1 MKRTGK
7 TLGCTLWLAAGIFA
21 VGHPRASAATPG
33 ITVEGNQL
41 VTTSAGK
48 LGVKQVAAG
57 VPIVLRGV
65 NFSGSE
71 YACLQENSFWDNP
84 QGNQATINA
93 MLTWHANVVRLP
105 LNEDCWLGIN
115 GAPKNYSG
123 ANYIKAMAGFVA
135 LANASGLIVE
145 LDLHWGAGGTGL
157 PTDDSYPG
165 LDRDHAPA
173 FWKSVASAFKNN
185 ASVIFNLINE
195 PYLGNSNPTA
205 ASWRCYLN
213 GGCQSPEVG
222 KLGAW
227 AVVGTQSVVNTVR
240 ATGATNPIIIAG
252 LEWSNQLD
260 DWLTYMPSDPESKI
274 IAGVHVYFD
283 GLACEDTSC
292 WNRVLAPILAA
303 GHPVIVDEM
312 GYQGSCTSTY
322 IAQLMKWADA
332 ETPPIGYWLWSW
344 NPFGCA
350 AGPSLITNGA
360 GNPTRTYGSGFK
372 THMLS
377 IQ

>member
-1 MKRTGK
+1 MKRNYGVLTYAVL
-7 TLGCTLWLAAGIFA
+7 LGAAVFA
-21 VGHPRASAATPG
+21 VGGQPPSPAAPG
-33 ITVEGNQL
+33 ITVQGNQL
-41 VTTSAGK
+41 LTTNAGT
-48 LGVKQVAAG
+48 LGVKTVAAG
-57 VPIVLRGV
+57 VPVVLRGV
-65 NFSGSE
+65 NFSGPE
-71 YACLQENSFWDNP
+71 YACLEENSFWDNP

-93 MLTWHANVVRLP
+93 MLSWHANVVRLP

-115 GAPKNYSG
+115 GAPQKYSG
-123 ANYIKAMAGFVA
+123 SNYVHAMARFVT

-145 LDLHWGAGGTGL
+145 VDLHWGAGGTGL

-165 LDRDHAPA
+165 LDADHAPT
-173 FWKSVASAFKNN
+173 FWQSVANTFKNN
-185 ASVIFNLINE
+185 PSVIFNLINE

-205 ASWRCYLN
+205 ASWRCYLK
-213 GGCQSPEVG
+213 GGCHTPPVG
-222 KLGAW
+222 NLGSW
-227 AVVGTQSVVNTVR
+227 KVVGIQSVVNTVR

-260 DWLTYMPSDPESKI
+260 DWLRYVPSDPEDKI
-274 IAGVHVYFD
+274 VAGVHVYFD
-283 GLACEDTSC
+283 GLACEDEIC
-292 WNRVLAPILAA
+292 WKNVFAPILAA

-322 IAQLMKWADA
+322 INQLMKWADA
-332 ETPPIGYWLWSW
+332 QTPRIGYWLWSW

-360 GNPTRTYGSGFK
+360 GNPTSTYGSGFK
-372 THMLS
+372 AHMLS